1 MPLTQDEPC
10 ILLHVVEPGGK
21 LMDVASGTAMPGRIM
36 HHRNIAEDLMKFK
49 LAMVVPEYRDILPPH
64 QPPGAE
70 EDDVMVLG
78 NCTGWL
84 MTWPKNQI
92 RLGRGLPSV
101 RCNIGAT
108 SPIIRPKIVRP
119 RAAATLKE
127 PAVAAAT
134 TLKEPAVAAA
144 TTLKEPAVAAATTLK
159 EPVVAAATRKEPAIA
174 ATTTRHQQL
183 LGKLPQRPSTK
194 RNVRQAAASQ
204 PPPPNF
210 QDMAPLGG
218 NDDDDDI
225 DAYINTGACSQD
237 IYMPRMDEEAF
248 RTHGDQLGRPTTVTQ
263 RLTFTGFSLQDT
275 PPEAGNPAQVKPATI
290 F

>member
-21 LMDVASGTAMPGRIM
+21 LMDVASGTAMPGQIM
-36 HHRNIAEDLMKFK
+36 HHRNIAEDLMKVK
-49 LAMVVPEYRDILPPH
+49 LAMVVPEYRNILPPH

-92 RLGRGLPSV
+92 CLGGLPSV
-101 RCNIGAT
+101 RRNIGAT

-119 RAAATLKE
+119 RGAATLKE

-144 TTLKEPAVAAATTLK
+144 T
-159 EPVVAAATRKEPAIA
+159 RKEPAIT
-174 ATTTRHQQL
+174 ATTTCHQQL
-183 LGKLPQRPSTK
+183 LGKLPQ
-194 RNVRQAAASQ
+194 
-204 PPPPNF
+204 
-210 QDMAPLGG
+210 
-218 NDDDDDI
+218 
-225 DAYINTGACSQD
+225 
-237 IYMPRMDEEAF
+237 
-248 RTHGDQLGRPTTVTQ
+248 
-263 RLTFTGFSLQDT
+263 
-275 PPEAGNPAQVKPATI
+275 
-290 F
+290 